1 MHIFAKITKTIL
13 LCNVAVAGI
22 LPSAAAAATCHSLSV
37 SMAEQQDT
45 KFTSQV
51 WNYFKLLET
60 SSGKKTVCQ
69 LCDVKLAYQGASTKS
84 MWNHLRAKHENKLM
98 EKKPSQ
104 PLQSMFS
111 SKPKQTAITSYAKGS
126 VFSKDRK
133 LACYLSA
140 AEVIFSVSIFHKNM
154 IF

>member
-1 MHIFAKITKTIL
+1 ML
-13 LCNVAVAGI
+13 LCNVAAADI
-22 LPSAAAAATCHSLSV
+22 PLRAAAAATFHSLSV
-37 SMAEQQDT
+37 KMAEQQDI
-45 KFTSQV
+45 KLTSQV
-51 WNYFKLLET
+51 RNYFKLLET

-84 MWNHLRAKHENKLM
+84 MWNHLRAKHENKLK

-104 PLQSMFS
+104 PLQSLFS
-111 SKPKQTAITSYAKGS
+111 SKPKQTAITLYAKGS

-140 AEVIFSVSIFHKNM
+140 AEVIFSISIYYKNM